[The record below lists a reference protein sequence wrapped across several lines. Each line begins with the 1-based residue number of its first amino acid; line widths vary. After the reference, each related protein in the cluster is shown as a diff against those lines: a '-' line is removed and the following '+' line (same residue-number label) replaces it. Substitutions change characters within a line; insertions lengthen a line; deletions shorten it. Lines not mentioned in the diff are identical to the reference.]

1 MKEKS
6 KRKICFLS
14 YRKDPCTVV
23 ENFSR
28 TVSDHGYDVSVITIR
43 KSGEPEFEIANGRK
57 FYRISLLENY
67 PLQGRINRL
76 VFVLKTIT
84 ILNRNRFHIIQI
96 TTTCPYFILL
106 RLFTFTYSK
115 AIFQILTYPI
125 ATSYIRSLKRMIFT
139 SLQCYFMDSIVI
151 QSEELKKNWIGL
163 RKLRK
168 AIVIPVGFN
177 KNDFYPIN
185 DKIKLKKRSDLGL
198 NEHQS
203 VLIYCGAISHH
214 RKIDLLIKAFK
225 KVATNNK
232 DVKLLMV
239 GAGVSLLDIQILS
252 KQLNIEDRIIF
263 TGNVP
268 YAEVRNYI
276 GMADIGLSYIP
287 INNNYNYNPPLKTFE
302 YLACGLPTVATKTES
317 NCKIIRDGLSGI
329 LVNDA
334 PNDVADAIS
343 KLLADKSMQ
352 NILSRNSRKSILK
365 FDYNQITHNSFLPL
379 YKLLLAHN

>member
-6 KRKICFLS
+6 KQKICFLS
-14 YRKDPCTVV
+14 YRKVPCTVV

-28 TVSDHGYDVSVITIR
+28 TVSSAGYDVSVITIR
-43 KSGEPEFEIANGRK
+43 NSGEPEIEIINGRK
-57 FYRISLLENY
+57 FYRISLLDNY
-67 PLQGRINRL
+67 PLQGRINWL
-76 VFVLKTIT
+76 VFVLKAIT

-115 AIFQILTYPI
+115 AIFHILSYPI
-125 ATSYIRSLKRMIFT
+125 ATSSIRSLKRMLFT
-139 SLQCYFMDSIVI
+139 SFQCYFMDRIVI

-163 RKLRK
+163 RNLPK

-177 KNDFYPIN
+177 KNDFYPID
-185 DKIKLKKRSDLGL
+185 DKIKKKKRADLGL

-203 VLIYCGAISHH
+203 LLIYCGIISYH

-225 KVATNNK
+225 KVSTNNK

-239 GAGVSLLDIQILS
+239 GAGVSLLDMQNLS

-263 TGNVP
+263 TGSVP
-268 YAEVRNYI
+268 YVEVRDYI
-276 GMADIGLSYIP
+276 GMADIGLSFIP

-334 PNDVADAIS
+334 PSDFADAIC
-343 KLLADKSMQ
+343 KLLADKRMQ
-352 NILSRNSRKSILK
+352 NFLSRNSRKSILK
-365 FDYNQITHNSFLPL
+365 YDFNQITHKSFLPL
-379 YKLLLAHN
+379 YKVLLAHN

>member
-1 MKEKS
+1 
-6 KRKICFLS
+6 
-14 YRKDPCTVV
+14 
-23 ENFSR
+23 
-28 TVSDHGYDVSVITIR
+28 
-43 KSGEPEFEIANGRK
+43 
-57 FYRISLLENY
+57 
-67 PLQGRINRL
+67 
-76 VFVLKTIT
+76 
-84 ILNRNRFHIIQI
+84 
-96 TTTCPYFILL
+96 
-106 RLFTFTYSK
+106 
-115 AIFQILTYPI
+115 
-125 ATSYIRSLKRMIFT
+125 
-139 SLQCYFMDSIVI
+139 MDSIVI

-163 RKLRK
+163 RKLKK

-177 KNDFYPIN
+177 KNDFYPID
-185 DKIKLKKRSDLGL
+185 DKIKLKKRTDLGL
-198 NEHQS
+198 SENHS
-203 VLIYCGAISHH
+203 VLVYCGVISYH
-214 RKIDLLIKAFK
+214 RKIDMLIQAFK

-239 GAGVSLLDIQILS
+239 GAGVSLLDMQTLS

-276 GMADIGLSYIP
+276 GMADIGISYIP

-352 NILSRNSRKSILK
+352 NLLSRNSRKSILK
-365 FDYNQITHNSFLPL
+365 YDFNQITHNSFLPL
-379 YKLLLAHN
+379 YKVLLAHN

>member
-6 KRKICFLS
+6 KQKICFLS
-14 YRKDPCTVV
+14 YRKVPCTVV

-28 TVSDHGYDVSVITIR
+28 TVSSAGYDVSVITTR
-43 KSGEPEFEIANGRK
+43 NSGEAEFELIDGRK
-57 FYRISLLENY
+57 YYRISLLQNC
-67 PLQGRINRL
+67 PLQARRNRL
-76 VFVLKTIT
+76 VFVLKAIT

-106 RLFTFTYSK
+106 RLFTFTYAK
-115 AIFQILTYPI
+115 AIFHILSYPI
-125 ATSYIRSLKRMIFT
+125 ATSFIRSLKRMIIT

-163 RKLRK
+163 RKLKK

-177 KNDFYPIN
+177 KNDFYPID
-185 DKIKLKKRSDLGL
+185 DKIKLKKRTDLGL
-198 NEHQS
+198 SENHS
-203 VLIYCGAISHH
+203 VLVYCGVISYH
-214 RKIDLLIKAFK
+214 RKIDMLIQAFK

-239 GAGVSLLDIQILS
+239 GAGVSLLDMQTLS

-276 GMADIGLSYIP
+276 GMADIGISYIP

-352 NILSRNSRKSILK
+352 NLLSRNSRKSILK
-365 FDYNQITHNSFLPL
+365 YDFNQITHNSFLPL
-379 YKLLLAHN
+379 YKVLLAHN